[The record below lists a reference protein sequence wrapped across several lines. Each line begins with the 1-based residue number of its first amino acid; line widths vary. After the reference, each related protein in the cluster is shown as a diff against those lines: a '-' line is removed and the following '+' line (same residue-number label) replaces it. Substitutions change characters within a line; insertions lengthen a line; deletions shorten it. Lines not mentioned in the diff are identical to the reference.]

1 MKTLDKQRFNI
12 AITAMG
18 GQGGGVLADW
28 IVGMAEAANWHAQTT
43 SVPGV
48 AQRTGATI
56 YYLELFRPQPGD
68 ADTRRPVLS
77 LSPASG
83 DVDLVVAAELMEAGR
98 AMQRGFV
105 TPDRTTLIASSHRAY
120 AVAEKE
126 SMGNAIANS
135 ESVHVTAAEMA
146 RRYICFDMAALAEQC
161 RSVVSAVL
169 FGAIHGSAVLPFGRD
184 EFEQAIRRGGVGV
197 DASLAAFAAGAAQAE
212 ANRKPENPVVPS
224 ALAEGWHYRGQDGG
238 IRQLLATIERD
249 FAPTLRPLLQ
259 EGVRRMLDHSDLRYA
274 GRYVQRM
281 QRLVALEA
289 GADAGGEA
297 VGRCSTVAAR
307 TLGLWM
313 AYEDTIRVA
322 DIKTRSQRFERLY
335 DEVGIDADQVS
346 HFTEFMHPRLEEV
359 AETLPAGLG
368 RWVLR
373 TGWAGRLLEVLFAG
387 PKKLSTQSLCG
398 FVSLYLVAQLRP
410 LRRFSLRDAI
420 EQTQIDAWLEQ
431 LEATLVADYDL
442 GCEVAALP
450 ELIKGYSKTRERGL
464 RSFRAISAAARAL
477 GGRSD
482 ASDILRNLKAAALQS
497 EEGSELEAALQRH
510 QLGHLFEPLPGKQ
523 QDSAGCA
530 SQYVDA
536 AAR

>member
-28 IVGMAEAANWHAQTT
+28 IVSMAETANWHAQTT

-56 YYLELFRPQPGD
+56 YYLELFRPQLGD
-68 ADTRRPVLS
+68 TDTRRPVLS

-135 ESVHVTAAEMA
+135 ESVHVTAAQMA

-169 FGAIHGSAVLPFGRD
+169 FGAIHGSGVLPFGRED
-184 EFEQAIRRGGVGV
+184 FEQAIRRGGVGV
-197 DASLAAFAAGAAQAE
+197 EASLAAFAAGAAQAE
-212 ANRKPENPVVPS
+212 ANRKPEDPVVPR
-224 ALAEGWHYRGQDGG
+224 AVAEGWHYRGQDAG
-238 IRQLLATIERD
+238 IRQLLALVERD
-249 FAPTLRPLLQ
+249 FTPALRPLLQ

-274 GRYVQRM
+274 KRYVQRM
-281 QRLVALEA
+281 QRLLALETE
-289 GADAGGEA
+289 ADDLGGK
-297 VGRCSTVAAR
+297 GWRCSAIAAR

-346 HFTEFMHPRLEEV
+346 YFTEFLHPRLAEV
-359 AETLPAGLG
+359 AETLPASLG
-368 RWVLR
+368 HWVLR
-373 TGWAGRLLEVLFAG
+373 TGWAGRLLEAMFAG
-387 PKKLSTQSLCG
+387 PKKLSTQSLGG
-398 FVSLYLVAQLRP
+398 FLSLYLVARLRP
-410 LRRFSLRDAI
+410 LRRFSLRDSI
-420 EQTQIDAWLEQ
+420 EQAQIDAWLEQ
-431 LEATLVADYDL
+431 LEETMVADYDL

-464 RSFRAISAAARAL
+464 RSFRAISAAARAFH
-477 GGRSD
+477 GRPD
-482 ASDILRNLKAAALQS
+482 ASDLLGRLKAAALQS
-497 EEGSELEAALQRH
+497 EEGSELAAALQRH

-523 QDSAGCA
+523 QDGASCA
-530 SQYVDA
+530 AHYVDA